1 MCQIGVGKIK
11 LPRFEI
17 ANHFDLGHSPVYR
30 GCHRLF
36 PALKPFQTVSS
47 MEGRREWRK
56 EGRAL
61 NFPTLSVCEGRVE
74 KLEDLGKSCETS

>member
-1 MCQIGVGKIK
+1 MYQIGVGKIK

-36 PALKPFQTVSS
+36 PGLKQCLP
-47 MEGRREWRK
+47 WK
-56 EGRAL
+56 EG
-61 NFPTLSVCEGRVE
+61 GRGGRKGE
-74 KLEDLGKSCETS
+74 P